1 MSPRERFREVAQ
13 RGKHTDPGWYR
24 VHRRVSIHLTRLALA
39 AGVRADDA
47 SIAMILIGIAGAA
60 LLVPVSAAS
69 NALGFLLFYLAFLLD
84 KVDGEL
90 ARVRGTENAR
100 GILVDRFYHRL
111 VEPLLFLAVA
121 AHEFR
126 QTGATMTLV
135 AGFVTAMVG
144 NAIEENQHLV
154 PYILMKRLRE
164 GGRLPSGP
172 APRRSPA
179 LGAAAALLRPLKG
192 FRMLIV
198 MLPVFAM
205 CYLAELM
212 TGGAFPSL
220 MLYVSAAGLVL
231 YLVFQCFYY
240 VHERLDVEA
249 HAIASMLRRHGT
261 TTERNGFE
269 PRIVSAIATPRRRRV
284 RPPRTAVATPAS
296 PEGDAR

>member
-1 MSPRERFREVAQ
+1 
-13 RGKHTDPGWYR
+13 
-24 VHRRVSIHLTRLALA
+24 
-39 AGVRADDA
+39 
-47 SIAMILIGIAGAA
+47 MILVGIAGAA
-60 LLVPVSAAS
+60 LLVPVSPAT
-69 NALGFLLFYLAFLLD
+69 NALGFVLFYFAFLLD

-126 QTGATMTLV
+126 QTGTVMTLV
-135 AGFVTAMVG
+135 AGFVTAMAG

-154 PYILMKRLRE
+154 PYISMKRLRE

-172 APRRSPA
+172 APRRSHA
-179 LGAAAALLRPLKG
+179 LGAVAALLRPLKG

-198 MLPVFAM
+198 MLPVFAL
-205 CYLAELM
+205 CYLAEAM

-220 MLYVSAAGLVL
+220 VLYVSAVALLL

-240 VHERLDVEA
+240 AHERLDVEA
-249 HAIASMLRRHGT
+249 HGLASMLRRQET
-261 TTERNGFE
+261 SAVQNDFE
-269 PRIVSAIATPRRRRV
+269 PRIVSAVSTPRRRRA
-284 RPPRTAVATPAS
+284 RPPRTAIATPAS